1 MARRVL
7 ESPDGQD
14 GGTMRRTAHRFLMT
28 VALCAAAGTASA
40 QGHLRIGLG
49 DDPDVLDPSLSRTY
63 TGRIVFASIC
73 DKLFDIDE
81 KLAIVP
87 QLALGH
93 ETSADGKTGHHQASP
108 RREIP

>member
-1 MARRVL
+1 MPRRHKVI
-7 ESPDGQD
+7 
-14 GGTMRRTAHRFLMT
+14 
-28 VALCAAAGTASA
+28 C
-40 QGHLRIGLG
+40 RIGLG

-87 QLALGH
+87 QLAFEPRDLG
-93 ETSADGKTGHHQASP
+93 
-108 RREIP
+108 RRQGRH